1 MFSVIEHMS
10 KKYLLISI
18 LSLTFSMI
26 IPSTFMIAYAEN
38 ATVTDNSQ
46 ISISANSL
54 YNNRTMILGNNV
66 KNYVITIPDE
76 AHESLGQAKNQLP
89 LTNQPYF
96 PQNLVT
102 NIGSTV
108 VWFNAD
114 VGHKHMV
121 TLTDS
126 NSKKVYENAF
136 FPFNEASKPLTLNKT
151 GNFSYLEKGA
161 NKAVPSFVMNGTI
174 SVIKS
179 PSALEAPQNGSS
191 QKQIGTVGAYMIPAI
206 MLEKYTSE
214 FAKRGFTVDSHF
226 TYKDLRGG
234 QKGTGPE
241 QTLIIWT
248 TPESNLDKV
257 ISALK
262 EITPTL
268 PYS

>member
-38 ATVTDNSQ
+38 ATVTENSQ
-46 ISISANSL
+46 ININANSL

-66 KNYVITIPDE
+66 KNFVIIIPDE

-108 VWFNAD
+108 IWLNAD
-114 VGHKHMV
+114 VGHKHMI
-121 TLTDS
+121 TLSDS

-136 FPFNEASKPLTLNKT
+136 FPYNEASKPLTLNNT

-179 PSALEAPQNGSS
+179 PSELQAHQNASS
-191 QKQIGTVGAYMIPAI
+191 QKQIGTLGAYMIPAI
-206 MLEKYTSE
+206 MLDKYTSE

-248 TPESNLDKV
+248 TPESNLNKV
-257 ISALK
+257 ISVLK